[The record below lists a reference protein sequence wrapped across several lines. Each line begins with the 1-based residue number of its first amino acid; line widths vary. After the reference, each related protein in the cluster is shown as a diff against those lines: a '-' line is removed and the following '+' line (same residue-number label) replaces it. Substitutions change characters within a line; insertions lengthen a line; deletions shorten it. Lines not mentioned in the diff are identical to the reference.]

1 MVSKLVCIVVSYI
14 GISCIRNTIPILILK
29 YALDNIR
36 NVAKIHV
43 FSYFRSVPYIYISIM
58 SKFNPPFLKLL
69 SHNYKWIYEY
79 YLMHIFQWSQFLFW
93 NLANLIFLLL
103 ILSLDGFTKMSI
115 EIVKIVSNWFLT
127 CTYLN
132 GYLHCSILYFSEK
145 LGYFHT
151 SLVLLNAASTFT
163 NKNALFCFE
172 FFRYRHTTYSCLAGS
187 FKFVVVSGF
196 MGVQYNYM

>member
-1 MVSKLVCIVVSYI
+1 MYTFATFLMLSNIGFKISIVVSYI

-58 SKFNPPFLKLL
+58 SKFNPPPFLKLL

-79 YLMHIFQWSQFLFW
+79 YLMHIFRWSHFLFW

-103 ILSLDGFTKMSI
+103 IVSSDGFTKMSI

-127 CTYLN
+127 CT
-132 GYLHCSILYFSEK
+132 
-145 LGYFHT
+145 
-151 SLVLLNAASTFT
+151 
-163 NKNALFCFE
+163 
-172 FFRYRHTTYSCLAGS
+172 
-187 FKFVVVSGF
+187 
-196 MGVQYNYM
+196 